1 MLFIEVDTVASGW
14 PPLCTS
20 KAKLSLDYAGGASFI
35 TVLLPAKGNIGLY
48 VQTQKKRLIRDGE
61 VGGVENF
68 ISNTYSLHYHHQ
80 NDSAL
85 RWAVV

>member
-48 VQTQKKRLIRDGE
+48 VQTQKKAYKVRGSW
-61 VGGVENF
+61 GGREF
-68 ISNTYSLHYHHQ
+68 YI
-80 NDSAL
+80 
-85 RWAVV
+85 